1 MIQYLYF
8 IHLVFYTPKPVKK
21 SKHKISPLKLHE
33 KFVNKIVNDEGSMN
47 NERFK
52 KYFGYHNLSFLV
64 YIKPIQ
70 LKSEQIVNQVNDAL
84 IDLNDFNKKEV
95 LENENPDKVIDI
107 VKKTSLL

>member
-1 MIQYLYF
+1 MIQHLYF

-33 KFVNKIVNDEGSMN
+33 KFVNKIVNDDD
-47 NERFK
+47 
-52 KYFGYHNLSFLV
+52 
-64 YIKPIQ
+64 
-70 LKSEQIVNQVNDAL
+70 NDAL

-107 VKKTSLL
+107 VEKTSLL